1 VKQPHKIITR
11 RVALVDSSAILA
23 LLDGNDGSLASKLLY
38 SHHNEAI
45 KALDYL
51 LRNGYRLF
59 MTNFILAEAHA
70 LILSNLG
77 HHIARR
83 GLSEPPF
90 AIVRVEVEDEEE
102 AVNLIL
108 RFQDKEYSLTDAIS
122 FVIMEHLNVSEAF
135 AYDRHFQQYGFQL
148 I

>member
-1 VKQPHKIITR
+1 MKQPHKIITR

-23 LLDGNDGSLASKLLY
+23 LLDGNDA
-38 SHHNEAI
+38 HHNEAI

-83 GLSEPPF
+83 WLSEPPF

-122 FVIMEHLNVSEAF
+122 FVIMERLNVSEAF
-135 AYDRHFQQYGFQL
+135 AYDRHFQQHGFQL